1 MRDILNSKD
10 ISPFEKPNCNG
21 NDPPHPHPHGASSM
35 PRGVGRNFPRG
46 VVLNVNLM
54 VLFALVSALTLYAGN
69 VKHLPPKRAG
79 RPTPPPFLRP

>member
-1 MRDILNSKD
+1 M
-10 ISPFEKPNCNG
+10 EMT
-21 NDPPHPHPHGASSM
+21 HPM
-35 PRGVGRNFPRG
+35 PRGVGRNFSRG

-79 RPTPPPFLRP
+79 RTLSYAPDAPVSLQSFHYSFILFIYIKA